1 MEKATTPL
9 FVWHP
14 PYYLL
19 PTWKRKNKKGA
30 AAAATASNIEPNL
43 NMEAITSQHR
53 KEEEEEKTKFLHY
66 DGWEEKTRGFLFK
79 KIVFFFFLCSFEVF
93 FSSLF

>member
-30 AAAATASNIEPNL
+30 AATASNIKPNL

-66 DGWEEKTRGFLFK
+66 DGWEEKTRGFLF
-79 KIVFFFFLCSFEVF
+79 
-93 FSSLF
+93 

>member
-30 AAAATASNIEPNL
+30 ATATASNIKPNL

-53 KEEEEEKTKFLHY
+53 KEEEEEKN
-66 DGWEEKTRGFLFK
+66 
-79 KIVFFFFLCSFEVF
+79 KI
-93 FSSLF
+93 SSLRRMGRENARLSF